1 MIVTPENKKVPIG
14 DFEHNKYARKT
25 PPRVFRVAI
34 PGCIPARD
42 AFMCLPS
49 RNKCFNGRHG
59 SMSLYGGL
67 VPLGYT
73 HSMSLGLVLFFL
85 IIAYFMYQCNG
96 VFGNKQKCIDKNGGF
111 CEDK

>member
-1 MIVTPENKKVPIG
+1 
-14 DFEHNKYARKT
+14 
-25 PPRVFRVAI
+25 
-34 PGCIPARD
+34 
-42 AFMCLPS
+42 
-49 RNKCFNGRHG
+49 
-59 SMSLYGGL
+59 MSLYGGL